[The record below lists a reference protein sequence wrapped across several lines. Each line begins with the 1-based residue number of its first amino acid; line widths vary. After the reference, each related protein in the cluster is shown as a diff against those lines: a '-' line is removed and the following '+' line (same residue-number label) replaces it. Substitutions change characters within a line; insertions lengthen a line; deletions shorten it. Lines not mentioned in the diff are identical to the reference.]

1 MTKINRNKQMKQKP
15 LYSIV
20 GLFILLLA
28 GCSGKKS
35 ASVFVPL
42 SHEKTGLHFSNKL
55 QPTPGFNL
63 FSYMYFYNGAGV
75 GAGDFNN
82 DGLIDLFF
90 AANQQNNALYLNTG
104 NLQFKDVTK
113 EAQIPA
119 DGAWSTGVSVID
131 INNDGLLDIYVCRVG
146 QYKTLKGKNQLLVCK
161 SIGAD
166 KIPVY
171 EDQAEAYGLDFS
183 GFSTQAAFLDY
194 DADGDLDMFLL
205 NHSVNHDGNYAPR
218 ENFINTYDSLTGQ
231 RLYRNDQHTGKDGT
245 PVTGFTNITRDA
257 GINGSK
263 IGYGLGVTVADINLD
278 GWPDIYVGNDFHEND
293 YLYINQQN
301 GTFAEQG
308 SKQLMHTSQ
317 FSMGVD
323 VADINNDAYP
333 EIISMD
339 MLPYDPYMLKRSMAE
354 DDYNIFQQKLQYG
367 YTYQYA
373 RNNLQYNRK
382 NGQFSEIGQYA
393 GIHATDW
400 SWASLWMD
408 FDNDGLKDLFVSN
421 GIPKRMNDLDY
432 INYVSGS
439 ELQEKLKN
447 NTIQDKDIALIN
459 KFPEIKIP
467 NQFYRNK
474 GDLSFDN
481 LTDSIKNN
489 LPTFSNGSVYAD
501 LDNDGDLDLV
511 VNNIN
516 DPVLVYENRTNTDTA
531 SKDFVQLKL
540 KGNAGNLMAI
550 GAKLLLYQ
558 KDKVHS
564 YEHFPVHGFQSS
576 MLLPIHAGLK
586 NIEVDSA
593 LLIWPDRTYQPV
605 QIKKGSISQI
615 TYQPG
620 LPIFD
625 FTRLSMQKQKQQNV
639 LEDITVLTGINY
651 RHQEN
656 LFNEFDREPLIPHM
670 ISTEGPA
677 LAVADINHD
686 GLEDV
691 FIGASKGYANAV
703 YVQNK
708 NGTFSKSIQPALARD
723 SMWENVD
730 AIWVDVNNDKAVDL
744 VIASGG
750 NEYYGEDE
758 HLQPLL
764 YLNDGR
770 GNLRKKEQAFPRG
783 MNTQSKVIAHD
794 INGDGFI
801 DLFFAG
807 RSITYAYGMPTRS
820 YLLVNDGYGN
830 FSDATA
836 AFAKSLI
843 QPGGLVTSAQWVDLN
858 KDGQTDLLLSYL
870 WGGIEAFVKQGK
882 NFIQQTI
889 TTKKGWWQ
897 SVYADDI
904 DGDGDMDLIAGNF
917 GNNSRVKASEK
928 YPVRMYI
935 NDFDDN
941 ARVEQ
946 ILTYYVNGTEMPL
959 ASKLQLEK
967 SIPLLRKKYLYA
979 ADFAKADL
987 KQLFAPEKFE
997 KAYQL
1002 EANCFDHLLL
1012 MNDGAMKFSATVLP
1026 YETQFSQLRSV
1037 VRIENGKQPQWLLM
1051 GNFYANNVEIG
1062 RQDADFGNL
1071 LSYEKAKG
1079 MKISASS
1086 IPSITGQ
1093 VRNAKP
1099 ITINNQIAYILARNN
1114 ETVIVLGK
1122 K

>member
-1 MTKINRNKQMKQKP
+1 MEKKS

-20 GLFILLLA
+20 GLLIFLLA
-28 GCSGKKS
+28 GCSQKKAPS
-35 ASVFVPL
+35 LFTPL
-42 SHEKTGLHFSNKL
+42 NHEATGLHFSNTL
-55 QPTPGFNL
+55 QPTPEFNL

-75 GAGDFNN
+75 GAGDFNK

-90 AANQQNNALYLNTG
+90 AANQQNNTLYLNAG
-104 NLQFKDVTK
+104 NMKFTDVTK
-113 EAQIPA
+113 QAHIPA
-119 DGAWSTGVSVID
+119 DGAWSTGVSVVD
-131 INNDGLLDIYVCRVG
+131 INNDGLLDIYICRVG
-146 QYKTLKGKNQLLVCK
+146 KYKTLKGKNQLLVCTG
-161 SIGAD
+161 IGAD

-171 EDQAEAYGLDFS
+171 EDRAAEYGLDFS

-194 DADGDLDMFLL
+194 DGDGDLDMFLL

-218 ENFINTYDSLTGQ
+218 DLFINTYDSLAGQ
-231 RLYRNDQHTGKDGT
+231 RLYRNDQQKGADGKLK
-245 PVTGFTNITRDA
+245 TGFTNITKEA

-301 GTFAEQG
+301 GTFAEKG
-308 SKQLMHTSQ
+308 PEQLMHTSQ

-354 DDYNIFQQKLQYG
+354 DDYNIYQQKLQYG
-367 YTYQYA
+367 YTHQYA

-382 NGQFSEIGQYA
+382 NGHFSEIGQYA

-421 GIPKRMNDLDY
+421 GIPKRMNDIDY
-432 INYVSGS
+432 INYVSGG

-474 GDLSFDN
+474 GDLTFDN
-481 LTDSIKNN
+481 LTDSIDNN

-516 DPVLVYENRTNTDTA
+516 DPVLVYENKTNTT
-531 SKDFVQLKL
+531 KEQQDFAKLTL
-540 KGNAGNLMAI
+540 KGDSNNTMAL
-550 GAKLLLYQ
+550 GAKLLVYGKGQ
-558 KDKVHS
+558 VYS
-564 YEHFPVHGFQSS
+564 YESFPVHGFLSS
-576 MLLPIHAGLK
+576 MQLPLQAGLK
-586 NIEVDSA
+586 NIKIDSA
-593 LLIWPDRTYQPV
+593 LLIWPDRTYQSV
-605 QIKKGSISQI
+605 QLTKGGVGEIAYKKG
-615 TYQPG
+615 
-620 LPIFD
+620 LPAFN
-625 FTRLSMQKQKQQNV
+625 FNRLNQQLTAPQTV
-639 LEDITVLTGINY
+639 LKDITASIGINY
-651 RHQEN
+651 RHEEN

-691 FIGASKGYANAV
+691 FVGASKGYKNAV
-703 YVQNK
+703 YIQNK
-708 NGTFSKSIQPALARD
+708 NGTFVRSAQPAMDKD

-730 AIWVDVNNDKAVDL
+730 AIWVDVNNDQALDL

-764 YLNDGR
+764 YMNDGR
-770 GNLRKKEQAFPRG
+770 GNLRKKDFAFPPG
-783 MNTQSKVIAHD
+783 MNTQSKVIAND
-794 INGDGFI
+794 INGDGNI

-807 RSITYAYGMPTRS
+807 RSVTYAYGMPARS
-820 YLLVNDGYGN
+820 YLFLNDGYGN
-830 FSDATA
+830 FKDVTNE
-836 AFAKSLI
+836 FARSLI
-843 QPGGLVTSAQWVDLN
+843 QPGGFISSAQWVDLN
-858 KDGQTDLLLSYL
+858 KDGQKDLLLSYV
-870 WGGIEAFVKQGK
+870 WGGIEALVKQG
-882 NFIQQTI
+882 NQYVQQTI
-889 TTKKGWWQ
+889 TAKKGWWQ
-897 SVYADDI
+897 TVYADDI
-904 DGDGDMDLIAGNF
+904 DGDGDVDLIAGNF
-917 GNNSRVKASEK
+917 GANSRVKASEK
-928 YPVRMYI
+928 YPVRMYM

-941 ARVEQ
+941 SRVEQ
-946 ILTYYVNGTEMPL
+946 IMTYYVNGTEMPL
-959 ASKLQLEK
+959 SSKLQLEK
-967 SIPLLRKKYLYA
+967 SIPLLKKKYLYA

-987 KQLFAPEKFE
+987 KQLFAPQKFE
-997 KAYQL
+997 KAYQV
-1002 EANCFDHLLL
+1002 EANCFDHQLLL
-1012 MNDGAMKFSATVLP
+1012 NEGNMKFTATALP
-1026 YETQFSQLRSV
+1026 YETQFSQLKSV
-1037 VRIENGKQPQWLLM
+1037 VKIDNGVQPQWLTM

-1071 LSYEKAKG
+1071 LSYEKGKG
-1079 MKISASS
+1079 LKMSSSA
-1086 IPSITGQ
+1086 IPPITGQ
-1093 VRNAKP
+1093 VRNAKSVM
-1099 ITINNQIAYILARNN
+1099 INNQKAYILARNN

-1122 K
+1122 N